1 MSRWSL
7 LNSNIGIVRVVCEQ
21 KLHYTHG
28 YRFTKW
34 RMQNLNLRTHVKLEY
49 NINSLNYPT
58 EIQLSSLVPIL
69 LNYVFFYVWHDQW
82 FKRY

>member
-1 MSRWSL
+1 
-7 LNSNIGIVRVVCEQ
+7 
-21 KLHYTHG
+21 
-28 YRFTKW
+28 
-34 RMQNLNLRTHVKLEY
+34 MQNLNLRTHVKPEY

-82 FKRY
+82 FKRYQDRKWLRNFTFCV